1 MSLNFNRPLRPA
13 GILLTLALA
22 ITFLLS
28 STLLLAQTNVGNGSI
43 QGTVAD
49 PSGAVVSGAK
59 ITITEKSKGVSSV
72 RTSDSKGS
80 YTSGSLIPGVY
91 SVRVEAAG
99 FKTTEV
105 PVTVQVDNTA
115 TANIKLE
122 VGQTSQV
129 VEVEASS
136 VSVNTEQPTVQGVIT
151 ENQINNLPVN
161 GRNFLDL
168 AQLEPGVQI
177 QDGQNFDPTKAG
189 YSSISFGGRF
199 GRTARIEVDG
209 VDVSDETVG
218 TTTTDIPSSA
228 IQEFQIS
235 QSSLDM
241 STELTSSGAVN
252 VTTKSGSNAFHGDAF
267 GAFRDSSFA
276 AALPTPVGFTSP
288 FQRSQYGG
296 DFGGAIIKNKL
307 FFFIDG
313 ERTIQHTAVP
323 VPISAPFQAYSGTF
337 SDKFHEGNLLG
348 RLDYQLTK
356 SARAFFR
363 FSDFQNILGATF
375 GYGFSVYDNK
385 DITRNFVGGVD
396 FNTGSFSHAIRFSYL
411 KFQNQIK
418 DATIGSTT
426 LPFAN
431 LGAEIAMGATGLVAG
446 PNLLAPQ
453 STPQS
458 DHQVKYD
465 GSKILGSHVIRYGV
479 SYNHIQ
485 GGGFASFFKNGPQ
498 ISANVSTSEIAAAAL
513 LPGGTGNPLNYPDDL
528 VIVANGLGFSTTK
541 AALGF
546 PAGGLGPDNRLMF
559 YGGDSWKI
567 KPNFTLSY
575 GLRWMRDTGR
585 TDAQYPPIPGLNAL
599 FPGLGNSVNQP
610 NNNWAPQLG
619 FAWDPTKDGK
629 TSIRGGIGLF
639 YENAIWNNV
648 LFDGP
653 LREPTGAFLQFFG
666 ACTAPGSPVTL
677 QTAGGPINTPN
688 SALAN
693 GVCGPTGST
702 SFPLIGTALPSILAL
717 QSAYQA
723 GSPLNLQAANPS
735 YVQTGLT
742 GCASGALGA
751 NCFFPPGGGSMF
763 NPDYKSPRSVQMN
776 IGIQREL
783 HRGMVLSVDFARNV
797 QTHYLLGVDQ
807 NHAGD
812 INYFNLAGAKQAI
825 ANTLAACGA
834 GIGATCPSGKFTNP
848 DGTNRALTMAD
859 FASNGLGSSTD
870 LGGSSCMAALGYPC
884 AFGGINPDSPAIPM
898 LSPVGRSTY
907 DGLQMKWTY
916 NVKSPIKGSTGL
928 NFTASYSL
936 SSFQNTGG
944 GVNPGRPVT
953 AASGDQDFVIPA
965 LNNSNVNSYFGPS
978 TLDRTHQISFGG
990 YMDFRYGF
998 QIGLIGHFD
1007 SPFSTTLTVPNTN
1020 TGAGEIFRTDFE
1032 GSGVTQDPLPGT
1044 HVGSFDRGI
1053 NAGNINAALANY
1065 NATVAGQPTPA
1076 GNVLIQNGLMTAAQL
1091 VTLGGVAPTVPLA
1104 PPDQVNEAWLRTM
1117 DMTLAWTYVIKERLT
1132 IRPSVGFY
1140 NIMNFANFDL
1150 PESMMSGLLT
1160 GGTGSINGT
1169 NYAGAFVN
1177 RVGVGT
1183 GVYSLGSPRQIEF
1196 ALKLTF

>member
-1 MSLNFNRPLRPA
+1 MF
-13 GILLTLALA
+13 ALA

-28 STLLLAQTNVGNGSI
+28 STVLFAQTTVGNGSI
-43 QGTVAD
+43 QGVVTD
-49 PSGAVVSGAK
+49 PSGAVVGGAS
-59 ITITEKSKGVSSV
+59 ITITEKSKGTATHV
-72 RTSDSKGS
+72 TTDSRGTYS
-80 YTSGSLIPGVY
+80 SGSLIPGSYVI
-91 SVRVEAAG
+91 RVEAGG

-105 PVTVQVDNTA
+105 PVSVQVGNTA
-115 TANIKLE
+115 NGNARLELGQAN
-122 VGQTSQV
+122 QV
-129 VEVEASS
+129 VEVEANT
-136 VSVNTEQPTVQGVIT
+136 VSVNTEQATVQGVIT
-151 ENQINNLPVN
+151 ENQIANLPVN

-267 GAFRDSSFA
+267 GQFRDSAFA
-276 AALPTPVGFTSP
+276 AALPTPVGFSAP

-313 ERTIQHTAVP
+313 ERTIQHTSIP
-323 VPISAPFQAYSGTF
+323 VPISAPFQAFSGTF
-337 SDKFHEGNLLG
+337 SDKFHEGNVLG

-356 SARAFFR
+356 NVRAFFR

-375 GYGFSVYDNK
+375 GYGYSVYDNK

-465 GSKILGSHVIRYGV
+465 GSKIIGSHVIRYGT

-498 ISANVSTSEIAAAAL
+498 VSSNVSQGEIAAAATGPF
-513 LPGGTGNPLNYPDDL
+513 PGGAGNPLNYPDDL

-541 AALGF
+541 PALGF
-546 PAGGLGPDNRLMF
+546 PAGGLGPDNRIMF

-567 KPNFTLSY
+567 KPNFTLTY
-575 GLRWMRDTGR
+575 GIRWMRDTGR
-585 TDAQYPPIPGLNAL
+585 TDSQYPAITGLNAL
-599 FPGLGNSVNQP
+599 FPGLGNPVNQP

-619 FAWDPTKDGK
+619 FAWDPTKSGK

-653 LREPTGAFLQFFG
+653 PREATGGFLQFFP
-666 ACTAPGSPVTL
+666 ACTAAGSPVPL
-677 QTAGGPINTPN
+677 QTVNGTINGPG
-688 SALAN
+688 SATAI
-693 GVCGPTGST
+693 GVCGPANSST
-702 SFPLIGTALPSILAL
+702 FPLIGNALPSILAL
-717 QSAYQA
+717 QAAYQA
-723 GSPLNLQAANPS
+723 GSPLNLQAPNPA
-735 YVQTGLT
+735 YVQPGLV
-742 GCASGALGA
+742 GCPTPGGS
-751 NCFFPPGGGSMF
+751 CFFPSGNSMF

-776 IGIQREL
+776 FGIQHEIR
-783 HRGMVLSVDFARNV
+783 RGMVLSVDYARNV

-812 INYFNLAGAKQAI
+812 IRYFNLAGANAAI
-825 ANTLAACGA
+825 NATNTALGCAPGPA
-834 GIGATCPSGKFTNP
+834 GVNCAIGKGATM
-848 DGTNRALTMAD
+848 GTYAG
-859 FASNGLGSSTD
+859 NGLGSSSD
-870 LGGSSCMAALGYPC
+870 FGGTSCPSALGYDC
-884 AFGGINPDSPAIPM
+884 AFGGINPNSPPIGM
-898 LSPVGRSTY
+898 LSPVGRSVY
-907 DGLQMKWTY
+907 DGLQMKWTD
-916 NVKSPIKGSTGL
+916 NVKAPFRGATGL

-936 SSFQNTGG
+936 SRFDNTGG

-953 AASGDQDFVIPA
+953 AASGDQDFVIAA
-965 LNNSNVNSYFGPS
+965 LDNNNVNQYFGPS

-990 YMDFRYGF
+990 YLDLKYGF

-1007 SPFSTTLTVPNTN
+1007 SPFSGTLTVPNTA
-1020 TGAGEIFRTDFE
+1020 TGPGEIFRTDFT
-1032 GSGVTQDPLPGT
+1032 GDGTTQDPLPGT
-1044 HVGSFDRGI
+1044 HVGNFDRGI
-1053 NAGNINAALANY
+1053 NASNINSVISNY
-1065 NATVAGQPTPA
+1065 NATVAGTPTPA
-1076 GNVLIQNGLMTAAQL
+1076 GKVLIQNGLMTAAQL
-1091 VTLGGVAPTVPLA
+1091 ALLGGVAPLVPLA
-1104 PPDQVNEAWLRTM
+1104 PPDQVNYAWLRTM
-1117 DMTLAWTYVIKERLT
+1117 DTTVAWTYVIKERFT
-1132 IRPSVGFY
+1132 IKPSVGLF
-1140 NIMNFANFDL
+1140 NVANFVNFDL

-1169 NYAGAFVN
+1169 NYNGHFVN